1 MTTITFDKLAYVD
14 RLTAA
19 GFSEQQ
25 ARAMA
30 DSLDTALREQVATK
44 GDLAPLAT
52 KDGVNDLASRVG
64 RLEWMVGTNIT
75 LTLIILGK
83 LVLLP

>member
-52 KDGVNDLASRVG
+52 KDDVKDVASRAG

>member
-1 MTTITFDKLAYVD
+1 MTTLTFDKLAYVD

-30 DSLDTALREQVATK
+30 DSLDTALREEVATK
-44 GDLAPLAT
+44 TDLAPLAT
-52 KDGVNDLASRVG
+52 LDAVRDLASRVG
-64 RLEWMVGTNIT
+64 RVEWMVGTNIT
-75 LTLIILGK
+75 LTLIVLGK